1 MRSGRETVL
10 SAAGRRTLRG
20 HDRGWWLAEDPELNA
35 RLGALT
41 DALDAE
47 RSRRHGVEEALRQS
61 EERAAHLI
69 EGVKDYAI
77 FTMDPRGRIV
87 TWNEGAR
94 RLLGYE
100 PEEALGQPCALT
112 FTDEDRRAGRPEREL
127 QTAQSTGS
135 AMDENWAVRKDGSR
149 FWASGVTTALRD
161 PIGHHSGFIKI
172 FRDLTERRRAEEAL
186 RDNERR
192 LRVALAAARMGT
204 WLWNIPTNEDRLDE
218 SLRRLLDIPEG
229 EDVHTFEDF
238 LGKVHPEDRPAVAA
252 AFDDAVRQGKSLNVE
267 FRVVWRDGSVHW
279 LRDQGDVI
287 ADAQGRPVQLA
298 GACVDI
304 TERKQMEEALR
315 RAHDELEK
323 RVAERTAELLR
334 VQQRVLQAERLA
346 TIGQVVAGIAHESR
360 NALQTIQA
368 NLERLSWR
376 LEGQPAALALLG
388 EIQKAQDTLQRLLE
402 DVRSY
407 AAPIKLDRARH
418 NLGNVWRDA
427 WLDVLARHPGRD
439 AGLLE
444 ETAGISLE
452 GDVDAFRIGQVFGNA
467 FDNALAA
474 CPDPVRVTV
483 RCADTTLGDRPAV
496 RIALRDNGPGLSAEQ
511 AEKIFE
517 PFFTTKTRGTGL
529 GMAIAKRVVEAHG
542 GDLRV
547 GEHAGPGAEIV
558 ITLPRRRL

>member
-1 MRSGRETVL
+1 M
-10 SAAGRRTLRG
+10 A
-20 HDRGWWLAEDPELNA
+20 A

-41 DALDAE
+41 DALEAE
-47 RSRRHGVEEALRQS
+47 RARRRGAEEALRRS

-100 PEEALGQPCALT
+100 PEEALGRSYALT
-112 FTDEDRRAGRPEREL
+112 FTEEDRRAGKPEQEL
-127 QTAQSTGS
+127 ENARIGGS

-161 PIGHHSGFIKI
+161 PIGQHSGFIKI

-186 RDNERR
+186 RDSERR

-204 WLWNIPTNEDRLDE
+204 WLWDIPANHDRLDE

-229 EDVHTFEDF
+229 EVVNTLEDF
-238 LGKVHPEDRPAVAA
+238 LSKIHPEDRPAVAA
-252 AFDDAVRQGKSLNVE
+252 AFGDAVRRGQGVNVE

-304 TERKQMEEALR
+304 TERKQIEEALR
-315 RAHDELEK
+315 RAHDELER
-323 RVAERTAELLR
+323 RVEERTAELR
-334 VQQRVLQAERLA
+334 RAQQRAFQAERLA

-360 NALQTIQA
+360 NALQAIQA
-368 NLERLSWR
+368 NLERLGWR
-376 LEGQPAALALLG
+376 LAGEPEALALLG
-388 EIQKAQDTLQRLLE
+388 EIQKAQDTLQRLLD
-402 DVRSY
+402 DVRTYS
-407 AAPIKLDRARH
+407 APIRLDRARH
-418 NLGNVWRDA
+418 DLGNIWRDA
-427 WLDVLARHPGRD
+427 WGRALAQHPGRD
-439 AGLLE
+439 AGLVE
-444 ETAGISLE
+444 ETGGIDLE
-452 GDVDAFRIGQVFGNA
+452 CDVDAFRIGQVFGNA
-467 FDNALAA
+467 LDNALAA
-474 CPDPVRVTV
+474 AADPVRVTV
-483 RCADTTLGDRPAV
+483 GCSETTLNDRPAV
-496 RIALRDNGPGLSAEQ
+496 RIALRDNGPGLNAEQ
-511 AEKIFE
+511 KEKIFE

-529 GMAIAKRVVEAHG
+529 GMAIAKRIVEAHG
-542 GDLRV
+542 GDIRV